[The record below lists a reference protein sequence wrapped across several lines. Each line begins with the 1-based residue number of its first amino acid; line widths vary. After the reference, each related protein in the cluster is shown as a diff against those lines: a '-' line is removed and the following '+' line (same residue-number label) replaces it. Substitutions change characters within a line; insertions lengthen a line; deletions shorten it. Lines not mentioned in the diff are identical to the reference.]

1 MKLLRTFSGRGLPVA
16 CMALAASLVFTGC
29 RSADAPTFSSDA
41 PLVGQSGQSPSPGD
55 VFDIGDQVTIIFS
68 GIGDLLQPHEE
79 QIKGDGTITL
89 QLIGPVKAAGKSA
102 GDLQKEIHDRYV
114 PKYYNSNLNVTVQSK
129 ERVVYVGGQ
138 VKIPGRVVH
147 GGKMTVTKAIQAC
160 GDFTDFANKKKVMLY
175 RAAGGKPIKV
185 NCVEILKDPSKDL
198 PVYPGD
204 KIHVPQRIW

>member
-1 MKLLRTFSGRGLPVA
+1 MKLLRTFSGRALLIACLPLVG
-16 CMALAASLVFTGC
+16 SLIFTGC
-29 RSADAPTFSSDA
+29 RSADVPVFSSDA
-41 PLVGQSGQSPSPGD
+41 PLVGQSGQSSSPGG
-55 VFDIGDQVTIIFS
+55 VFDIGDQVTVVFS
-68 GIGDLLQPHEE
+68 GIENLLPPHEE
-79 QIKGDGTITL
+79 QIKDDGTITL

-102 GDLQKEIHDRYV
+102 GELQKEIRDRYV

-138 VKIPGRVVH
+138 VKSPGRVVY
-147 GGKMTVTKAIQAC
+147 GGVMTVTKVIQAC

-185 NCVEILKDPSKDL
+185 NCIDALKDPSKDL